1 MTRRLAAPLVL
12 IVLAALAACSDDPDA
27 TGDGCGE
34 GTNCLDVGGDADA
47 TPDVATDVASDA
59 DTDASIEAA
68 REALLGVAE
77 TEQWTIPGLHG
88 EVHVLRVEGD
98 IPHIFATDEHD
109 LRVVQGFVTARDRY
123 FELELGRRFASGTL
137 SELLGDVILEQD
149 LFSVGQGMR
158 LVGRRLLEQATP
170 QTLAQYEAYAEGVN
184 AYIQAVRDGQL
195 PPPSEFALVGPLLG
209 GLDPVELMQPVTGED
224 ALWFGVFVIYQMGYD
239 AIDPARE
246 AMYEQAEG
254 TFDGAVFAEE
264 RARGL
269 LLDVI
274 DSHAPVMPDTATP
287 GFGVSGASNKRDPMR
302 RDVDRTIGSPVHLPR
317 EMRQRA
323 VERARATSLWLRRD
337 PDGSFGSNGWA
348 VTGEH
353 TADGGALLAG
363 DGHLALGIPPIFFQT
378 GLDTTVFGSGDND
391 LRQVGLFFPG
401 VPVMGVGTN
410 GDIAWTQTYLY
421 GDVTDWYAEQVQL
434 GDDGLPSATFFDDR
448 WWDVVRIEETFTVA
462 GAFGADPRQETWTL
476 FQTFDG
482 RLLVDVEGRVL
493 AAPDE
498 AADGEA
504 VASMQG
510 TFVVPGDTD
519 GDGVIT
525 GLSFDFTGFDV
536 PDILDDVD
544 AWGRAGTVDEF
555 REITRG
561 LVAYA
566 QNLVVADRYGDIA
579 YTSFN
584 GTPCRDYLDREA
596 SGWPEGANPTRL
608 IDGTRYGAFTIP
620 VDDDGLVDDGGD
632 TDPQQCAIPFERW
645 PQVVSPEQ
653 GYVVTANQ
661 DVAGN
666 SLDDNLANDEFHLG
680 IQWSLG
686 FRAATI
692 GRVLEGYIERGDV
705 SLDDMAALQAD
716 HTSPLGLRYGPEL
729 IAMIDRA
736 EAWSGGEATQPW
748 QERVGAL
755 YAADP
760 QGFDDVRTRVQAWLD
775 RGAHAASGV
784 DTFYD
789 QPDDDD
795 RADAVATMVFN
806 AWLMQ
811 WLDGLFAD
819 EDIDFAF
826 ALDRRGARIR
836 LLDRMLLGRG
846 ADGADVVASWVADT
860 EESAFFDVLGT
871 EEVERSDE
879 IAAQALADA
888 LAVLR
893 GPRRSAGV
901 GGFDTDDM
909 DAWLWGLRHQV
920 RLQSLLVSFA
930 GDNDLVALIGRDF
943 AITPERLPLA
953 DGLDDDDPRASAPWF
968 PRPGDWFNVDAAHP
982 TPGRDDYFY
991 DAGPVMRM
999 AFHLG
1004 PDGVQGYNILPGGQS
1019 GLVDS
1024 EHFADQLE
1032 LWLGNRTLPVRFDPL
1047 DVAAGATGR
1056 EVFSP

>member
-1 MTRRLAAPLVL
+1 MTRRLAASL
-12 IVLAALAACSDDPDA
+12 LALSTVLAACSDDPVTADD
-27 TGDGCGE
+27 TCGE
-34 GTNCLDVGGDADA
+34 GANCLDVGADADVDPGDVDAGDA
-47 TPDVATDVASDA
+47 A
-59 DTDASIEAA
+59 DTDPGIEAA
-68 REALLGVAE
+68 REVLLGVAE
-77 TEQWTIPGLHG
+77 SERWTIPGLHD
-88 EVHVLRVEGD
+88 EVHVLRVEGN

-137 SELLGDVILEQD
+137 AELLGDVILEQD
-149 LFSVGQGMR
+149 LFSAGQGMR
-158 LVGRRLLEQATP
+158 LVGRRLIEQATP

-184 AYIQAVRDGQL
+184 AYIEAVRAEQL

-209 GLDPVELMQPVTGED
+209 GLDPVDLMQPVTGED

-246 AMYEQAEG
+246 AMFAQAEG
-254 TFDGAVFAEE
+254 AFDDAAFADE
-264 RARGL
+264 RAAGL
-269 LLDVI
+269 LRDVI
-274 DSHAPVMPDTATP
+274 DAHAPVMTDTATP
-287 GFGVSGASNKRDPMR
+287 GFGISGS
-302 RDVDRTIGSPVHLPR
+302 TT
-317 EMRQRA
+317 QRA
-323 VERARATSLWLRRD
+323 LTPTGSERSIAPGIALPAGMRERALERARHTSRWLRRD

-348 VTGEH
+348 VSGAH

-378 GLDTTVFGSGDND
+378 GLDTTVFGDSTAD

-434 GDDGLPSATFFDDR
+434 GDDGLPSATYFDDR
-448 WWDVVRIEETFTVA
+448 WWDVERIDETFTVA
-462 GAFGADPRQETWTL
+462 GAFGAEAREETWTI
-476 FQTFDG
+476 FRTFDG
-482 RLLVDVEGRVL
+482 RLLVDVEGRTL
-493 AAPDE
+493 ESPDDAE
-498 AADGEA
+498 DGEA

-519 GDGVIT
+519 GDDVIT

-536 PDILDDVD
+536 PDILNDVD
-544 AWGRAGTVDEF
+544 AWGRAGTVNEF

-584 GTPCRDYLDREA
+584 GTPCRDYLEHSA
-596 SGWPEGANPTRL
+596 SGWSEGADPTRL

-620 VDDDGLVDDGGD
+620 VDEDGLVEDGGD

-645 PQVVSPEQ
+645 PQVVTPPQ

-666 SLDDNLANDEFHLG
+666 SLDDNLGNDEYHLG
-680 IQWSLG
+680 ISWSLG

-692 GRVLEGYIERGDV
+692 GRALEGYIERGDV
-705 SLDDMAALQAD
+705 SLDDMAALQAN

-729 IAMIDRA
+729 VAMIDRA
-736 EAWSGGEATQPW
+736 AAWSEDGGAEPW

-755 YAADP
+755 YAADAA
-760 QGFDDVRTRVQAWLD
+760 GFDDVRTRVQAWID
-775 RGAHAASGV
+775 RGADAASGV
-784 DTFYD
+784 ETFYN
-789 QPDDDD
+789 QPDDDE
-795 RADAVATMVFN
+795 RADAVATMIFN

-819 EDIDFAF
+819 EGIDFAF
-826 ALDRRGARIR
+826 ALDPRGARIR
-836 LLDRMLLGRG
+836 LLDRMLQGRG
-846 ADGADVVASWVADT
+846 PDGADAVASWVADT
-860 EESAFFDVLGT
+860 QESAFFDVLGT
-871 EEVERSDE
+871 EDVERSDE
-879 IAAQALADA
+879 IAAQALAYA
-888 LAVLR
+888 LAQLR

-953 DGLDDDDPRASAPWF
+953 EGLSADDPRASAPWF

-982 TPGRDDYFY
+982 TPGRSDYFY

-999 AFHLG
+999 AFHLSE
-1004 PDGVQGYNILPGGQS
+1004 DGVQGYNIVPGGQS

-1032 LWLGNRTLPVRFDPL
+1032 LWLGNRTWPVRFDPL
-1047 DVAAGATGR
+1047 DVAAGATAR
-1056 EVFSP
+1056 EVYAP